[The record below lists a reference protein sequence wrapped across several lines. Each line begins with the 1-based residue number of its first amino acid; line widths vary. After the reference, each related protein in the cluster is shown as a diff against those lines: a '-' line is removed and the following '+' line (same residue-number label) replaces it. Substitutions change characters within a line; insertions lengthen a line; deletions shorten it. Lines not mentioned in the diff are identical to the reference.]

1 MSDMSENI
9 YQTTLS
15 GLKKLK
21 DELKEREEI
30 LRAKIANTLNE
41 MRNQGDLRENDAYSM
56 AIEEQQINEEKIL
69 ELKDKIKSAKVVT
82 DKNKSIVGIG
92 DIVTLKGQRDIKYE
106 ITSEDEANPL
116 EGKISHL
123 SPIGEA
129 IMGKKLGAEVTISTP
144 KGDTRYVVQAID

>member
-1 MSDMSENI
+1 MSDMGENI

-15 GLKKLK
+15 GLTKLK
-21 DELKEREEI
+21 DELKHREET
-30 LRAKIANTLNE
+30 LRIKIANTLNE

-56 AIEEQQINEEKIL
+56 AIEEQQINEIKIL
-69 ELKDKIKSAKVVT
+69 ELKEKIKSAKVVT

-92 DIVTLKGQRDIKYE
+92 DIVTLKNGKTVKYE
-106 ITSEDEANPL
+106 VTSEDEANPL

-123 SPIGEA
+123 SPIGQA

-144 KGDTRYVVQAID
+144 MGDTKYLVQAID

>member
-21 DELKEREEI
+21 DELKHREEN
-30 LRAKIANTLNE
+30 LRSKIANTLNE

-69 ELKDKIKSAKVVT
+69 ELKEKIKSAKVVT

-92 DIVTLKGQRDIKYE
+92 DIVTLKNGKTVKYE
-106 ITSEDEANPL
+106 VTSEDEANPL

-123 SPIGEA
+123 SPIGQA

-144 KGDTRYVVQAID
+144 KGDTKYKVQAID

>member
-1 MSDMSENI
+1 MSDMSENV

-21 DELKEREEI
+21 DELKHREET
-30 LRAKIANTLNE
+30 LRSKIANTLNE

-69 ELKDKIKSAKVVT
+69 ELKEKIKSAKVVT

-92 DIVTLKGQRDIKYE
+92 DIVTLKNGKSVKYE
-106 ITSEDEANPL
+106 VTSEDEANPL

-123 SPIGEA
+123 SPIGQA

-144 KGDTRYVVQAID
+144 KGDTKYKVQAID